1 MNSGTPRE
9 IFEMNFEL
17 SDYDT
22 AHAKDGCK
30 GKFDLKIV
38 ENAAHNLNA
47 LGIIMLPV
55 MPVVA
60 CPTCQSAY
68 MVPGFEHFV
77 ELKIAYK
84 LVVSPNILSPKEIRF
99 LRLCFDITQQ
109 DVANFIQCERSYYAK
124 CESQKSDTHRLSMDK
139 QKILKFF
146 YAEKLAI
153 GEFKKIYDAIKDL
166 RDESILPLLSVDEL
180 ELRRAHA

>member
-1 MNSGTPRE
+1 MIAPMTKEVGRTSDRTFLCPLFIPDLRPQKSRE
-9 IFEMNFEL
+9 GIFFP
-17 SDYDT
+17 
-22 AHAKDGCK
+22 H
-30 GKFDLKIV
+30 FF
-38 ENAAHNLNA
+38 A

-60 CPTCQSAY
+60 CATCQSAY

-153 GEFKKIYDAIKDL
+153 REFKKIYDAIKDL